1 MWVGSRHLYLKDLT
15 QLFSIV
21 MQLWQFI
28 VVVYQEKKPNQIYET
43 FFFSITWNLFNSLL
57 DYYSILSTEKHG
69 LEALLTLKIWNYLY
83 FGHLCLIMF
92 SYWSCCIFS
101 LVIFFFENIFFSN
114 LTVHICFFFF
124 KNDFPAFHVLS
135 GFNLVK
141 SR

>member
-1 MWVGSRHLYLKDLT
+1 MGADDCIIFVNDISCSRICKWLYFYVHAMWVGSRHLYLKDLT

-21 MQLWQFI
+21 MQLGQFI
-28 VVVYQEKKPNQIYET
+28 VVVYQDQKHKIYET

-101 LVIFFFENIFFSN
+101 LVIFFFWKRFS
-114 LTVHICFFFF
+114 
-124 KNDFPAFHVLS
+124 
-135 GFNLVK
+135 LVI
-141 SR
+141 